1 MVFLLV
7 REKDNRAKNR
17 NRSQIYAK
25 RKSDEGGRTYDKAS
39 KADTRERNKVKE
51 TAYSS
56 GPVVPTNK
64 SHLKGGFFCWCGKKT
79 TGRRTVRKFTQ
90 SVNLT
95 REDEPMIKRAKRI
108 RVKETR

>member
-1 MVFLLV
+1 MLV
-7 REKDNRAKNR
+7 REKNNRAK

-64 SHLKGGFFCWCGKKT
+64 SHQKGGFFVGAGKRQQ
-79 TGRRTVRKFTQ
+79 G
-90 SVNLT
+90 
-95 REDEPMIKRAKRI
+95 EEP
-108 RVKETR
+108 